1 MENQEPVVF
10 NKYLVSLTKIV
21 SVYCFF
27 YVLLKSV
34 AIIRGAWVTP
44 SIILA
49 APFMIMGILTAYTVL
64 YKKYSWVV
72 TIVTAVLII
81 AVRYYEFDWVY
92 YLQNTYGDK

>member
-1 MENQEPVVF
+1 MEHQEPIVF

-49 APFMIMGILTAYTVL
+49 VPFMIMGILTAYTVL
-64 YKKYSWVV
+64 YKKYSWVITMLSV
-72 TIVTAVLII
+72 ALII
-81 AVRYYEFDWVY
+81 IVRYYEFDWVY
-92 YLQNTYGDK
+92 YLQNTFGNK